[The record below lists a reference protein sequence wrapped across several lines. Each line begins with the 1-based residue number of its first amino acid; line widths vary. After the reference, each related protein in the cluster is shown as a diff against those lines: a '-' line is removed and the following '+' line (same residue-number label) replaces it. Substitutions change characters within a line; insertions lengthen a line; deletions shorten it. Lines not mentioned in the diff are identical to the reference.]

1 MRFSI
6 AIDKKNRPVPDSFG
20 QVRDWATPE
29 GQEAYPEVRLVRLP
43 RRIAKYLRSNMTD
56 LDRWNSDHVQ
66 YHARYNLQET
76 QVSRLLTQADSFLP
90 QLRTFRR
97 RAPRAWSVGDP
108 CYVNGEGHGNLLFIQ
123 QIENT
128 STFIVNG
135 CRESAHKVYRPTFH
149 ELVRHLERA
158 QEELGRLTLT
168 LETFWTPKH
177 RREASG
183 RARRELQAMIRRQ
196 ETLLEEVQVL
206 QKHLTS

>member
-6 AIDKKNRPVPDSFG
+6 AIDTKNRPVPDSFG

-29 GQEAYPEVRLVRLP
+29 GREAFPEVRLVRLP

-76 QVSRLLTQADSFLP
+76 RVSRLLSQADSFLP
-90 QLRTFRR
+90 QLRTFRQ
-97 RAPRAWSVGDP
+97 RAPRPWRVGDP

-123 QIENT
+123 QIEGAGT
-128 STFIVNG
+128 MIVDG
-135 CRESAHKVYRPTFH
+135 SRESAYKVYRPTFH

-158 QEELGRLTLT
+158 QEGLARITPAVNA
-168 LETFWTPKH
+168 WTPKQ

-183 RARRELQAMIRRQ
+183 RAKRELEEMLRQ
-196 ETLLEEVQVL
+196 HRVWLKEVQVL
-206 QKHLTS
+206 QNYLTS